1 MKKFL
6 IIALTFTSLLLTGCG
21 SKPVVEEEKA
31 IAVTVQTAKNQGIE
45 NTNTFSGT
53 TKVKDKISVTTE
65 MSGVIEKMYVN
76 LGDKVTA
83 GQTLLELKGTDTE
96 NSIKSA
102 EAALNSAKAAYED
115 SNLTVENAQNQ
126 LDSSLNNAKI
136 AYDKAQAGYEE
147 VQRQFSN
154 TEQLYQSGAIAE
166 NDYKQAKANLDQT
179 KLGVDQAKA
188 ALDAAQK
195 AYDTGVS
202 SRQQAKAA
210 IEQAQVSYDNA
221 LSAKSKLV
229 LVSPVDGIITS
240 KTYNVDEMASPS
252 QPAFTI
258 SSLNTLQVDISVTQA
273 DIDKFKVD
281 EKVNVIIDGETVEG
295 TVRYVPEITDSKS
308 SLYVVEILIDNS
320 NGEFNAGM
328 SAEVE
333 VVTEQENNALTVPK
347 KAVFDEDGQSFVYI
361 VGDDNRAVK
370 TEIGTGIETDSEVEI
385 TSGVNA
391 DDTIVIGGLSL
402 IKDNTKLFPVEK
414 KED

>member
-6 IIALTFTSLLLTGCG
+6 IIALTFTSLLITGCG
-21 SKPVVEEEKA
+21 SKPVEEEKS
-31 IAVTVQTAKNQGIE
+31 IAVTVQAAKNQGIE
-45 NTNTFSGT
+45 NANIFSGT
-53 TKVKDKISVTTE
+53 TKVKDKVSVTTE
-65 MSGVIEKMYVN
+65 MSGVIEEMYVN

-83 GQTLLELKGTDTE
+83 GQPLLRLKGTDTE

-115 SNLTVENAQNQ
+115 SNITVENAQNQ

-154 TEQLYQSGAIAE
+154 TEQLYQAGAISE

-188 ALDAAQK
+188 AVDAAQK

-210 IEQAQVSYDNA
+210 IEQAQVTYDNA
-221 LSAKSKLV
+221 LSAKNKLV

-240 KTYNVDEMASPS
+240 KTYNVDEMATPS

-273 DIDKFKVD
+273 DIDKFKAD
-281 EKVNVIIDGETVEG
+281 QKVNVIIDGETVEG
-295 TVRYVPEITDSKS
+295 TVRYVPEITDAKS
-308 SLYVVEILIDNS
+308 FSLDGEI
-320 NGEFNAGM
+320 
-328 SAEVE
+328 
-333 VVTEQENNALTVPK
+333 
-347 KAVFDEDGQSFVYI
+347 
-361 VGDDNRAVK
+361 
-370 TEIGTGIETDSEVEI
+370 
-385 TSGVNA
+385 
-391 DDTIVIGGLSL
+391 
-402 IKDNTKLFPVEK
+402 
-414 KED
+414 